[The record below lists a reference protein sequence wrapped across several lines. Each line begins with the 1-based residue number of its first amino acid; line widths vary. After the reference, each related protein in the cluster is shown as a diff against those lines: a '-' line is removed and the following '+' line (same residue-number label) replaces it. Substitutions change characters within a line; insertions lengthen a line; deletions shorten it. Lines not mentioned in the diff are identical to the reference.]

1 MAAEELDPAF
11 EELLSYLKRTRG
23 FDFSGYKWSSLQRRI
38 AKRMET
44 VNTPTYA
51 EYTDYLEVHPDEFV
65 HLFNTILINVTGF
78 FRDPL
83 SWEYVAGEVIPRILS
98 NKKGNEPIR
107 VWSAGCASGEEAYTA
122 GILLAEALGP
132 DAFRERVKIYG
143 TDIDIDALNQARQG
157 TYTARDVE
165 EMPKELLDKYFE
177 KVGDRFAFRKD
188 LRRSV
193 IFGRHDL
200 MQDAPISRLDLLIC
214 RNTLMYFN
222 AETQQRI
229 LDRFYFALAE
239 GGFLFLG
246 KAEMLLAHNSAFAP
260 LDLKRRVFVKPTGV
274 NRTRFWPPAR
284 VIGEFPNT
292 PLVNHVRVRE
302 AAFDTGPI
310 PQVII
315 DGGGVL
321 ALANQQARA
330 AFGLSPRDLGQPF
343 QDLELSFRPVE
354 LRTHIETAVAENRS
368 VVVKE
373 VEWRKGPTDLDYLD
387 IQIIPLR
394 DNGTHLGTSITFTS
408 VSQYR
413 RLQED
418 LQRANHEL
426 ESAYEELQSTN
437 EELETTNEELQS
449 TVEELETTNEELQ
462 STNEELETMNE
473 ELQSANEELQTINE
487 ELRERSE
494 ELNQVNTF
502 LQSILSSLKG
512 AVAVLDKELLV
523 LVWNSR
529 AEEVWGLRQ
538 EEVQGKQF
546 LNLDIGLPVVEL
558 RPLIRETLAGKDGTH
573 QTTLDAINRRGK
585 PIRCA
590 VTCMPLAGGDDGA
603 RGVILLM
610 EDKEKEG
617 AGEPRP

>member
-1 MAAEELDPAF
+1 
-11 EELLSYLKRTRG
+11 
-23 FDFSGYKWSSLQRRI
+23 
-38 AKRMET
+38 MET
-44 VNTPTYA
+44 AGTATYSD
-51 EYTDYLEVHPDEFV
+51 YMDYLEVHPDEFV

-83 SWEYVAGEVIPRILS
+83 SWEYLAGEVIPRILAG
-98 NKKGNEPIR
+98 KTGNEPIR
-107 VWSAGCASGEEAYTA
+107 VWSAGCASGEEAYTVA
-122 GILLAEALGP
+122 ILLAEALGP

-143 TDIDIDALNQARQG
+143 TDIDIEALNQARQG
-157 TYTARDVE
+157 TYTAHDIE
-165 EMPKELLDKYFE
+165 EMPKELVEKYFE
-177 KVGDRFAFRKD
+177 KVGDRLGFRKD

-214 RNTLMYFN
+214 RNALMYFN

-239 GGFLFLG
+239 GGYLFLG
-246 KAEMLLAHNSAFAP
+246 KAEMLLAHNTAFTP
-260 LDLKRRVFVKPTGV
+260 LDLKRRVFVKPVGA
-274 NRTRFWPPAR
+274 NRTRFWPPVR

-330 AFGLSPRDLGQPF
+330 AFGLTARDLGQPF

-368 VVVKE
+368 VLVKE
-373 VEWRKGPTDLDYLD
+373 VEWRKGPTDLEYLD

-413 RLQED
+413 KLQED

-426 ESAYEELQSTN
+426 ESAYEELQSSN

-473 ELQSANEELQTINE
+473 ELQSANEETQTINE

-494 ELNQVNTF
+494 ELSQVNTF

-512 AVAVLDKELLV
+512 AVAVLDKDLLV
-523 LVWNSR
+523 LIWNNR
-529 AEEVWGLRQ
+529 AEELWGMRAD
-538 EEVQGKQF
+538 EVQGKQF
-546 LNLDIGLPVVEL
+546 LNLDIGLPVAAL
-558 RPLIRETLAGKDGTH
+558 RPAIKRTLTAGGDG
-573 QTTLDAINRRGK
+573 QKPVVVDAVNRRGK
-585 PIRCA
+585 PIQCA
-590 VTCMPLAGGDDGA
+590 VTCMPLGGGGDGP

-610 EDKEKEG
+610 EDKERG
-617 AGEPRP
+617 GDGEPRP

>member
-1 MAAEELDPAF
+1 MATEETDPAF
-11 EELLSYLKRTRG
+11 EELLLYLKRTRG
-23 FDFSGYKWSSLQRRI
+23 FDFTGYKRTSLKRRI
-38 AKRMET
+38 DKRMEVAGAAT
-44 VNTPTYA
+44 CA
-51 EYTDYLEVHPDEFV
+51 DYTDYLEVHPDEFV

-78 FRDPL
+78 FRDPAA
-83 SWEYVAGEVIPRILS
+83 WEYVAAEVVPRILA
-98 NKKGNEPIR
+98 NKNAGETIR

-122 GILLAEALGP
+122 AIVLAEALGP
-132 DAFRERVKIYG
+132 DGFRDRVKIYG
-143 TDIDIDALNQARQG
+143 TDVDMEALNQARLG
-157 TYTARDVE
+157 SYSARDVE
-165 EMPKELLDKYFE
+165 DVPKDLLEKYFE
-177 KVGDRFAFRKD
+177 KNADRYNFRKD

-222 AETQQRI
+222 AETQLRI
-229 LDRFYFALAE
+229 LDRFHFALAE
-239 GGFLFLG
+239 GGYLFLG
-246 KAEMLLAHNSAFAP
+246 KAEMLMAHNSAFAP
-260 LDLKRRVFVKPTGV
+260 VDLKRRVFMKPAGPTRG
-274 NRTRFWPPAR
+274 RFWPPVRAAS
-284 VIGEFPNT
+284 EFPTT

-302 AAFDTGPI
+302 AAFDTGPV

-315 DGGGVL
+315 DAQGLL

-330 AFGLSPRDLGQPF
+330 MFGLTGRDLGQPF
-343 QDLELSFRPVE
+343 QDLEVSFRPVE
-354 LRTHIETAVAENRS
+354 LRPHLEQAISQNRS
-368 VVVKE
+368 VLVKE
-373 VEWRKGPTDLDYLD
+373 VEWRKTANESEYLD
-387 IQIIPLR
+387 VQIVPLR
-394 DNGTHLGTSITFTS
+394 DNGNQLGTSITFTNVTQS
-408 VSQYR
+408 R

-418 LQRANHEL
+418 LQKANHEL

-512 AVAVLDKELLV
+512 AVAVLDRDLMV
-523 LVWNSR
+523 MVWNNH
-529 AEEVWGLRQ
+529 AEEVWGLRSA
-538 EEVQGKQF
+538 EVQGKQF

-558 RPLIRETLAGKDGTH
+558 RPVIREALSGDGTGRDGRH
-573 QTTLDAINRRGK
+573 MITVNAINRRGK
-585 PIRCA
+585 AIQCRITA
-590 VTCMPLAGGDDGA
+590 TPLAGGTNGEP

-610 EDKEKEG
+610 EDKEKE
-617 AGEPRP
+617 A